1 MVSTGWGV
9 VGLGWIARD
18 HVLPAI
24 AADPKAHLV
33 AVCDRDAAALDAAA
47 LDAAAPDAAALDGAA
62 LHPGVLATTDLAAF
76 LDHDGLDAVYVATPN
91 HAHRGPVLAALAAG
105 RAVLCEKPLAHTVAD
120 ARAIADAA
128 ATAPALAATAFD
140 QRFHPAHQRAAEL
153 VAQGRLGTVT
163 AVRIAYACWLPPT
176 WLPPHTSPDSTNWR
190 VDTALAGGGA
200 AIDLAPHGIDLVGA
214 LLGEDLTAL
223 TAVTRRRVHPYRD
236 PAADDTAVLA
246 GATDSGTVVSAHVSF
261 CVPDALP
268 RRRLE
273 LVGTRG
279 QLVAENTLGQ
289 TAGGSLT
296 VVDAA
301 TGAAEP
307 VAFTADE
314 GPFPR
319 QIAAFGAAVRGEAP
333 WPFPIARDLAL
344 HELLLGAL
352 DPTAL
357 DPRAVPETTCR

>member
-24 AADPKAHLV
+24 AADPRAHLV
-33 AVCDRDAAALDAAA
+33 AVCDRDPAALADV
-47 LDAAAPDAAALDGAA
+47 DGD
-62 LHPGVLATTDLAAF
+62 PFATTDLAAF
-76 LDHDGLDAVYVATPN
+76 LAQDGLDAVYVATPN
-91 HAHRGPVLAALAAG
+91 HAHREPVEAALAAG
-105 RAVLCEKPLAHTVAD
+105 RPVLCEKPLAHTVAD
-120 ARAIADAA
+120 ARSIAEAA
-128 ATAPALAATAFD
+128 VSATVPAATAFD
-140 QRFHPAHQRAAEL
+140 QRFHPAHRRAAEL
-153 VAQGRLGTVT
+153 VADGRLGTVT

-176 WLPPHTSPDSTNWR
+176 WLPPHTRADGANWR

-200 AIDLAPHGIDLVGA
+200 AIDLAPHGIDLVGT
-214 LLGEDLTAL
+214 LLGEDLTTL
-223 TAVTRRRVHPYRD
+223 TAVTRRRIHPYAD

-246 GATDSGTVVSAHVSF
+246 GATDSGTVVTAHVSF
-261 CVPDALP
+261 AVPDALP

-273 LVGTRG
+273 LVGTRA

-296 VVDAA
+296 LVDAV
-301 TGAAEP
+301 TGVAEP
-307 VAFTADE
+307 VAFDPDE

-352 DPTAL
+352 DPHHPAE
-357 DPRAVPETTCR
+357 ATCH

>member
-24 AADPKAHLV
+24 AADPRAHLV
-33 AVCDRDAAALDAAA
+33 AACDRDAAALDAAA
-47 LDAAAPDAAALDGAA
+47 LGPAGLAPA
-62 LHPGVLATTDLAAF
+62 VLATTDLAAF
-76 LDHDGLDAVYVATPN
+76 LEHDGLDAVYVATPN

-128 ATAPALAATAFD
+128 AAAPALAAAAFD
-140 QRFHPAHQRAAEL
+140 QRFHPAHRRAAEL
-153 VAQGRLGTVT
+153 VEQGRLGTVT

-176 WLPPHTSPDSTNWR
+176 WLPPHTSPDGTNWR

-214 LLGEDLTAL
+214 LLGEDVTTLTAI
-223 TAVTRRRVHPYRD
+223 TRRRVHPYRD
-236 PAADDTAVLA
+236 PAADDSAVLA

-273 LVGTRG
+273 LVGTLG

-296 VVDAA
+296 FVDAA
-301 TGAAEP
+301 TGIAEP
-307 VAFTADE
+307 VAFAADE

-352 DPTAL
+352 DPGAL
-357 DPRAVPETTCR
+357 DPSSLDTEAARETTCR